1 MGDGHA
7 KQNTRVGSREDGLHR
22 LDDLRQWSIDN
33 KEAMDDLSNKE
44 EFRKQRTEG
53 NVDDAKAMAQQNINF
68 STKQVNPL
76 PRKP

>member
-1 MGDGHA
+1 
-7 KQNTRVGSREDGLHR
+7 
-22 LDDLRQWSIDN
+22 
-33 KEAMDDLSNKE
+33 MDDLSNKE